1 MQRKGG
7 LTLDQ
12 MEMDAPENF
21 LNRELS
27 LLAFHKRV
35 LAMAQDESLPLLERL
50 RFLCISSANLDEF
63 FEVRVAAVRHL
74 LNVGKQRIGA
84 DQSSPASLLR
94 EIREQ
99 VVEMVG
105 RQYALMND
113 VLIPAL
119 AAQGIHF
126 IRRNHWTDAQRLW
139 LRDFF
144 NSNIMPMIS
153 PLGIDPSHPFPRIGN
168 KVLHFIVSLEG
179 RDAFGRAHKLAIVPA
194 PRSLPR
200 LIRLPAE
207 VAGVPDGFVFLS
219 SIIHAFVEDMF
230 QGMQVTGC
238 YQFRV
243 TRDTELYLDEEEMED
258 IKLALEGGLQEDRR
272 FGREVRLEV
281 ADNCPRDVVDF
292 LLNKFDLGES
302 DLYQVDGLVNL
313 HRLVSVHERVERPD
327 LKFPGFRPSLP
338 AALLDETD
346 MFATLRRGDMVL
358 HHPYHA
364 FSPVLALLNQAADD
378 PDVLAI
384 KQTVYRTG
392 EDSPVVQALLRAARK
407 GKEVTVVV
415 ELRARFDEEDNIH
428 LSERLQQAGAHV
440 VYGVVGYKTHAKMLM
455 IVRREG
461 RNFRRYV
468 HLGTGNY
475 HPVTTRFYT
484 DIGLLT
490 TDPQTGEDVHRVF
503 QQLTGLGRTSK
514 LKKIVQAPFEMKK
527 RIIEWIDREAE
538 HARQGRAARILAKM
552 NGLEEKEVILALYR
566 ASQAGVKIELIV
578 RGICCLRPGVKGLSE
593 NIRVRSVLGRFL
605 EHTRIVYFANGG
617 EAELYC
623 SSADWMERNLLRRV
637 EVCFPIEDARIRRQ
651 LVRQGLKTYLLDN
664 THTWFLQQDGS
675 HRRAVVR
682 SRARPVSV
690 QDVLIGEL
698 TD

>member
-1 MQRKGG
+1 MG
-7 LTLDQ
+7 LDQ
-12 MEMDAPENF
+12 AQMEAPENF

-27 LLAFHKRV
+27 LLAFHQRV
-35 LAMAQDESLPLLERL
+35 LAMAQDESVPLLERL

-74 LNVGKQRIGA
+74 LNVGKQRTGS
-84 DQSSPASLLR
+84 DQSSPAGLLR

-99 VVEMVG
+99 VVEMVS
-105 RQYALMND
+105 RQYALFND
-113 VLIPAL
+113 ELIPAL
-119 AAQGIHF
+119 AAEGIHF
-126 IRRNHWTDAQRLW
+126 IRRNYWTDVQRQW

-144 NSNIMPMIS
+144 TSNIMPMIS

-179 RDAFGRAHKLAIVPA
+179 KDAFGRAHKLAIVPA

-281 ADNCPRDVVDF
+281 ADNCPRDVIDF
-292 LLNKFDLGES
+292 LLNKFDLGET

-313 HRLVSVHERVERPD
+313 HRLVSVQERVERPD
-327 LKFPGFRPSLP
+327 LKFPGFRPTLP
-338 AALLDETD
+338 SALLQDETD
-346 MFATLRRGDMVL
+346 MFAALRRGDMVL
-358 HHPYHA
+358 YHPFHA

-392 EDSPVVQALLRAARK
+392 EDSPIVQALLRAARK

-490 TDPQTGEDVHRVF
+490 TDPQIGDDVHRVF
-503 QQLTGLGRTSK
+503 QQLTGLGRISR
-514 LKKIVQAPFEMKK
+514 LKKIIQAPFEMKK

-538 HARQGRAARILAKM
+538 HARQGKPARIMAKM

-578 RGICCLRPGVKGLSE
+578 RGICCLRPGVKGLSD

-605 EHTRIVYFANGG
+605 EHSRICYFANGG
-617 EAELYC
+617 DAELYC

-637 EVCFPIEDARIRRQ
+637 EVCFPIENARLKRQ
-651 LVRQGLKTYLLDN
+651 ILRQGLKTYLLDN
-664 THTWFLQQDGS
+664 THTWFLQRDGAY
-675 HRRAVVR
+675 RRAVVR
-682 SRARPVSV
+682 AGAKPVSA

>member
-1 MQRKGG
+1 
-7 LTLDQ
+7 
-12 MEMDAPENF
+12 MDAPENF

-35 LAMAQDESLPLLERL
+35 LAVAQDESLPLLERL

-63 FEVRVAAVRHL
+63 FEVRVASVRHML
-74 LNVGKQRIGA
+74 YVGKQRIGA
-84 DQSSPASLLR
+84 DQSSPAGLLR

-99 VVEMVG
+99 VLEMVG
-105 RQYALMND
+105 RQYALLNNE
-113 VLIPAL
+113 LIPAL
-119 AAQGIHF
+119 EAQGVYF
-126 IRRNHWTDAQRLW
+126 IRRTHWSEAQREW
-139 LRDFF
+139 LRGFF
-144 NSNIMPMIS
+144 SSNIMPMIS
-153 PLGIDPSHPFPRIGN
+153 PLGIDPAHPFPRIGN
-168 KVLHFIVSLEG
+168 KILHFIVSLEG
-179 RDAFGRAHKLAIVPA
+179 KDAFGRAHKLAIVPA

-207 VAGVPDGFVFLS
+207 IAGVPDGFVFLS

-281 ADNCPRDVVDF
+281 ADNCPRDVIDF
-292 LLNKFDLGES
+292 LLNKFDLGEQ
-302 DLYQVDGLVNL
+302 DLYQVEGLVNL
-313 HRLVSVHERVERPD
+313 YRLMSVHERVERPD
-327 LKFPGFRPSLP
+327 LKFPGFSPSLP
-338 AALLDETD
+338 AVIQDETD

-358 HHPYHA
+358 FHPYHA

-384 KQTVYRTG
+384 KQTLYRTG
-392 EDSPVVQALLRAARK
+392 EDSPIVQALLRAARK

-428 LSERLQQAGAHV
+428 LAERLQQAGAHV

-475 HPVTTRFYT
+475 HPVTSRFYT

-490 TDPQTGEDVHRVF
+490 TDTQIGEDVHRVF
-503 QQLTGLGRTSK
+503 QQLTGLGRTSR

-527 RIIEWIDREAE
+527 RVIEWIDREAE
-538 HARQGRAARILAKM
+538 HARQGRPARILAKM
-552 NGLEEKEVILALYR
+552 NGLEEKDVILALYR

-578 RGICCLRPGVKGLSE
+578 RGICCLRPGVKGLSD

-605 EHTRIVYFANGG
+605 EHSRIIYFANGG

-623 SSADWMERNLLRRV
+623 SSADWMERNLLKRV
-637 EVCFPIEDARIRRQ
+637 EVCFPIEDARLKRQ
-651 LVRQGLKTYLLDN
+651 IVRQGLKTYLLDN
-664 THTWFLQQDGS
+664 THTWFLQQDGTY
-675 HRRAVVR
+675 RKAVVR
-682 SRARPVSV
+682 PRAKPVSV